1 MESESLRVFDESG
14 NCVGVETRE
23 EIHKKG
29 YWHETFHFWLVSRE
43 GGVEYIHF
51 QLRSKQKKD
60 YPNLLD
66 ITAAGHI
73 LATETVEDGI
83 REVKEEIGIDVS
95 MRDLMPL
102 GVIPYTN
109 VHHELIDREFAHV
122 FLLVRKYEME
132 DFILQPE
139 EVSGMAKV
147 RLDDMIEL
155 WKGKTEKVEADGF
168 KMDSNGER
176 AEWKET
182 LKKGHFVQHENH
194 FYLETFAA
202 IKMKMEEIPYE

>member
-1 MESESLRVFDESG
+1 MESEKLRVFDE
-14 NCVGVETRE
+14 NRECIGVETRE
-23 EIHKKG
+23 EVHKKG

-43 GGVEYIHF
+43 EGVEYIYF
-51 QLRSKQKKD
+51 QLRSNQKKD

-83 REVKEEIGIDVS
+83 REVKEEIGIEVS
-95 MRDLMPL
+95 LGELHSL

-109 VHHELIDREFAHV
+109 VHQDLIDRELAHV
-122 FLLVRKYEME
+122 FLLVSKYEME
-132 DFILQPE
+132 DFQLQPE

-147 RLDDMIEL
+147 MLDDMMDM
-155 WKGKTEKVEADGF
+155 WSGKKENVVADGF
-168 KMDSNGER
+168 KMSPDGKR

-182 LKKGHFVQHENH
+182 LSKGSFVQHEDH
-194 FYLETFAA
+194 FYEETFAA
-202 IKMKMEEIPYE
+202 IKMKLEEESQ

>member
-1 MESESLRVFDESG
+1 MESEKLRVFDESG

-23 EIHKKG
+23 EVHKKG

-43 GGVEYIHF
+43 EGGEYIYF

-73 LATETVEDGI
+73 LATETVEAGI
-83 REVKEEIGIDVS
+83 REVKEEIGIDVT
-95 MRDLMPL
+95 MGDLMPL

-109 VHHELIDREFAHV
+109 VHQELIDRELAHV

-132 DFILQPE
+132 DFFLQPE
-139 EVSGMAKV
+139 EVSGMVKV
-147 RLDDMIEL
+147 RLDDMIGL
-155 WKGKTEKVEADGF
+155 WEGTTDKVEAEGF
-168 KMDSNGER
+168 NMASNGER
-176 AEWKET
+176 AEWKESVN
-182 LKKGHFVQHENH
+182 KGHFVQHEDH

-202 IKMKMEEIPYE
+202 IKMKLEEESL

>member
-1 MESESLRVFDESG
+1 MESEKLRVFDESG
-14 NCVGVETRE
+14 NCIGVEARE
-23 EIHKKG
+23 EVHKKG

-43 GGVEYIHF
+43 EGVEYIYF

-73 LATETVEDGI
+73 LATKTVEDGI
-83 REVKEEIGIDVS
+83 REVKEEIGIDVT
-95 MRDLMPL
+95 MGDLLPL

-109 VHHELIDREFAHV
+109 VHQELIDRELAHV

-132 DFILQPE
+132 NFLLQPE

-147 RLDDMIEL
+147 RLDDIIEL
-155 WKGKTEKVEADGF
+155 WEGKTEKVEADGF
-168 KMDSNGER
+168 KMSPYGES
-176 AEWKET
+176 AEWKESVN
-182 LKKGHFVQHENH
+182 KGHFVQHEDH
-194 FYLETFAA
+194 FYLEIFAA
-202 IKMKMEEIPYE
+202 IKKKLEEESL